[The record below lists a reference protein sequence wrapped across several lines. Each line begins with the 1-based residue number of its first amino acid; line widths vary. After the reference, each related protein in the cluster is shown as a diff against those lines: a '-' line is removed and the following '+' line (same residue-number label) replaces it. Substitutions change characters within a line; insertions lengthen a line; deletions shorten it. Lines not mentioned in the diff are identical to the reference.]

1 MDDPLNPPF
10 GSKSGNENICVR
22 RSGLAFNSD
31 HREPSALIASEHCVR
46 AFVRIAPVRNPEQ
59 LTQAQFHCGTPPPA
73 AEPRIWIR
81 TDLRSYDSRLVS
93 ESSRISVCFRT
104 RLGSSPRAEL

>member
-1 MDDPLNPPF
+1 MADPRTPPF
-10 GSKSGNENICVR
+10 GSNSGNENICVR
-22 RSGLAFNSD
+22 RSGLAFSSD

-46 AFVRIAPVRNPEQ
+46 AFARIDPVRNPEQ
-59 LTQAQFHCGTPPPA
+59 LGQLQFHCGKPPPA

-81 TDLRSYDSRLVS
+81 TDLRSYDSWLVS
-93 ESSRISVCFRT
+93 ESSRINGCFRT